1 MQLPENTL
9 LSGGRFRIIRCL
21 GQGGF
26 GITYLAEDNMLGV
39 NVAIKEFFIGQ
50 YCNRDALTGF
60 VSVGVESMRGAI
72 NDYYDK
78 FIKEAGKIRTL
89 NHPNI
94 VRVYDVFKENGTAY
108 YIMDFHSNG
117 SLSGLVKKQG
127 AMSEK
132 VALRYIRQVASAL
145 KYIHSRNMMHLDVKP
160 DNILLDSEGNA
171 ILIDFG
177 ISKHY
182 DKEGKATTLTP
193 GGYTPGY
200 AAGSQMAGGKVN
212 SFSPTLDIYS
222 LGATL
227 YNLLT
232 GEEPPL
238 ISDIYDYGFPL
249 LPKEVSAATRATIER
264 SMSPKSLDRP
274 QSIDEFLG
282 LLNQQRQQENKL
294 PDITDDKE
302 PERLK
307 QPKKPFNWKKFAG
320 VVATVLCVALA
331 GFGVKEC
338 YDYRVEQAREKARLA
353 AIEQARIAAE
363 RRLNDSVA
371 AAKRYNDSIAV
382 VKRYNDSVAAVKRY
396 NDLITKQFSGLR
408 IACVKNSDASLHYFT
423 AVQWE
428 ANKEK
433 SSYNK
438 LGVLLQAN
446 GREFIIAAK
455 DCADYSGGK
464 EFVFGAYG
472 VDIAGAQNHRDENKI
487 DDIWTGEE
495 DTRAIINQ
503 TKGKKD
509 KEGNL
514 GAPAA
519 EAAWSYKACSN
530 DSLQWYLPSI
540 SELRLIYNNK
550 TKINNLLDKY
560 FGGRSIADD
569 VYWSSTSYNKYASWS
584 VVMGNGNSTIIIN
597 RNYSTRVRA
606 VASAK

>member
-1 MQLPENTL
+1 MQLSENTL

-50 YCNRDALTGF
+50 YCNRDARTGF

-72 NDYYDK
+72 NDFYDK

-200 AAGSQMAGGKVN
+200 AAGSQMAGSKVN

-238 ISDIYDYGFPL
+238 VSEIYDYGFPL

-282 LLNQQRQQENKL
+282 LL
-294 PDITDDKE
+294 PDTTDDKE

-320 VVATVLCVALA
+320 VVAAIFCVALA

-338 YDYRVEQAREKARLA
+338 NDYRAEQAREKARLA
-353 AIEQARIAAE
+353 VIEQARRDSTAA
-363 RRLNDSVA
+363 
-371 AAKRYNDSIAV
+371 I
-382 VKRYNDSVAAVKRY
+382 KRYNDSVAAVKRY

-423 AVQWE
+423 AVEWE

-455 DCADYSGGK
+455 DCADYSGNEK
-464 EFVFGAYG
+464 IVFGAYG
-472 VDIAGAQNHRDENKI
+472 KDIAGVQNHRDVNNI
-487 DDIWTGEE
+487 DNIWTGKE

-509 KEGNL
+509 NDGIV

-560 FGGRSIADD
+560 FGGRSIANYW
-569 VYWSSTSYNKYASWS
+569 YWSSTSYGEYESWY
-584 VVMGNGNSTIIIN
+584 VYMGIGDSYFNHLRNNS
-597 RNYSTRVRA
+597 YRVRA

>member
-50 YCNRDALTGF
+50 YCNRDARTGF

-72 NDYYDK
+72 NDFYDK

-117 SLSGLVKKQG
+117 SLSDLVKKQG

-200 AAGSQMAGGKVN
+200 AAGSQMAGSKVN

-238 ISDIYDYGFPL
+238 VSEIYDYGFPP

-282 LLNQQRQQENKL
+282 LL

-307 QPKKPFNWKKFAG
+307 QPKRPFNWKKFAG

-338 YDYRVEQAREKARLA
+338 YDYRAEQAREKAR
-353 AIEQARIAAE
+353 Q
-363 RRLNDSVA
+363 
-371 AAKRYNDSIAV
+371 DSIAAADK
-382 VKRYNDSVAAVKRY
+382 KRNAFETKIFNVNGIEFTMMPVDGGTFNMGSNDGEAYNKPVHSVTLSDYYIGETEVTQELWLAVMGSNPSRFDF
-396 NDLITKQFSGLR
+396 NGD
-408 IACVKNSDASLHYFT
+408 KNPVEQVSYHDCIYFINNLNTLLSDQLPDGRKFRLPTEA
-423 AVQWE
+423 QWE
-428 ANKEK
+428 FAARGGNKSKGYKYSGSNNIDEVANYKGNCDHISVRSTAPVKHRQPNE
-433 SSYNK
+433 
-438 LGVLLQAN
+438 LGLYDMSGNVW
-446 GREFIIAAK
+446 EWCS
-455 DCADYSGGK
+455 DWYADYSSSPQINPEGPS
-464 EFVFGAYG
+464 
-472 VDIAGAQNHRDENKI
+472 N
-487 DDIWTGEE
+487 GEE
-495 DTRAIINQ
+495 RVHR
-503 TKGKKD
+503 G
-509 KEGNL
+509 GCW
-514 GAPAA
+514 G
-519 EAAWSYKACSN
+519 SYEQACGVAYRRIYTG
-530 DSLQWYLPSI
+530 DFRGPSYG
-540 SELRLIYNNK
+540 LRLAI
-550 TKINNLLDKY
+550 D
-560 FGGRSIADD
+560 
-569 VYWSSTSYNKYASWS
+569 
-584 VVMGNGNSTIIIN
+584 
-597 RNYSTRVRA
+597 
-606 VASAK
+606 

>member
-50 YCNRDALTGF
+50 YCNRDARTGF

-72 NDYYDK
+72 NDFYDK

-200 AAGSQMAGGKVN
+200 AAGSQMAGSKVN

-238 ISDIYDYGFPL
+238 VSEIYDYGFPP

-282 LLNQQRQQENKL
+282 LL

-307 QPKKPFNWKKFAG
+307 QPKRPFNWKKFAG

-338 YDYRVEQAREKARLA
+338 YDYRAEQAREKARLA
-353 AIEQARIAAE
+353 AIEQARRDSTAA
-363 RRLNDSVA
+363 
-371 AAKRYNDSIAV
+371 I
-382 VKRYNDSVAAVKRY
+382 KRYNDSVAAVKRY
-396 NDLITKQFSGLR
+396 NDSVAVVKRYNDSITKQFSGLR
-408 IACVKNSDASLHYFT
+408 IACVKNSDGSLHYFT
-423 AVQWE
+423 AVEWE

-455 DCADYSGGK
+455 DCADYSGDE

-472 VDIAGAQNHRDENKI
+472 KDIAGVQNHRDVNNI
-487 DDIWTGEE
+487 DNIWTGKE
-495 DTRAIINQ
+495 DTRAIIEQ
-503 TKGKKD
+503 TRGIED
-509 KEGNL
+509 EEGNL

-530 DSLQWYLPSI
+530 DPLLWYLPSI

-560 FGGRSIADD
+560 FGGGSIADYW
-569 VYWSSTSYNKYASWS
+569 YWSSTSYNSIFSW
-584 VVMGNGNSTIIIN
+584 VVYMTNGSFGNYGRGS
-597 RNYSTRVRA
+597 SSRVRP

>member
-1 MQLPENTL
+1 MQLLENTL

-50 YCNRDALTGF
+50 YCNRDARTGF

-117 SLSGLVKKQG
+117 SLSDLVKKQG

-200 AAGSQMAGGKVN
+200 AAGSQMAGSKVN

-238 ISDIYDYGFPL
+238 VSEIYDYGFPS

-282 LLNQQRQQENKL
+282 LL

-307 QPKKPFNWKKFAG
+307 QPKRPFNWKKFAG
-320 VVATVLCVALA
+320 VVVAIFCVVFA

-338 YDYRVEQAREKARLA
+338 NDYRAEQAREKARLA

-408 IACVKNSDASLHYFT
+408 IACVKNSDGSLHYFT
-423 AVQWE
+423 AVEWE
-428 ANKEK
+428 ANKAK

-455 DCADYSGGK
+455 DCADYSGD
-464 EFVFGAYG
+464 EVFVFGAYG
-472 VDIAGAQNHRDENKI
+472 VDISGVRDYKDKNKL
-487 DDIWTGEE
+487 DDIWTGKE

-509 KEGNL
+509 NDGIV

-530 DSLQWYLPSI
+530 DPLQWYLPSI

-560 FGGRSIADD
+560 FGGGSIADD
-569 VYWSSTSYNKYASWS
+569 WYWSSSSYDKDESWL
-584 VVMGNGNSTIIIN
+584 VNIDYGNNYYYSN
-597 RNYSTRVRA
+597 RISSNRVRA